1 MNSKALIILLFC
13 LIWQTALA
21 QNNCHCT
28 LQGTIIAKE
37 TQQKIANANI
47 YLKGTKWGTKSNSEG
62 KYRFDN
68 LCTGS
73 YELICE
79 LSNYEKVSVQV
90 FLKEENTQDFNMAEH
105 DEHLQEV
112 IVTGKKSESSS
123 QMTARLSEEERSQR
137 NGLNLGEML
146 KGISGV
152 QSLQTGSTISK
163 PVIHGMH
170 STRVIVLNQGVR
182 QEGQQWGSEH
192 APEIDPFVSK
202 NIQIIK
208 GPAGLRYGGDAIGG
222 IVLMEPNSLPDT
234 SGIKGEIQNIYF
246 TNGRQWVLSGS
257 LEGGIANLK
266 GWGWRVQGTIKD
278 GGNIH
283 SANYQLANT
292 GVKEENFST
301 QIGYKSKNWG
311 SEIFFSRFHNIIG
324 IYSGSHIGNVGD
336 LEAAIAR
343 NQPAKQFT
351 PEQFTRLID
360 RPNQDITHDLI
371 KWKSYYQLTSG
382 ASIRSTLAY
391 QMDERFELDV
401 LRAGKNVNNLRFQLN
416 TLTTEFMFDETNT
429 QKAWK
434 GQFGLTTLHQGNI
447 TSGQTVEKPTISS
460 SLLPNYFQSNYG
472 IFAIEKYI
480 KEKYELEV
488 GFRYDAKFLET
499 YRPIIS
505 YTDNIKKDSYVFD
518 GISGS
523 IGGKYHWSEFVE
535 NHLIIARAF
544 RAPSPNEL
552 FSYGVHHGAGSFEIG
567 DANLSGE
574 TSTNISLNT
583 LYAKNHWDIEVG
595 LYHNYIQN
603 FVYLRPMINDG
614 EPIYLRT
621 VRGVF
626 PGFEYQ
632 QIDASFQGID
642 GKISYQWNKNWSITH
657 KTSIVRAFDQKNN
670 QYLVNIPADRFEYQI
685 RYQFN
690 KSQQYISLGIT
701 DVLHQKR
708 VEIASDYALPP
719 AGYQLVELNWGL
731 KYQKFDLGVRIS
743 NALNSAYRD
752 YMNRFRYFTDDQGR
766 NISVRVNYRI

>member
-1 MNSKALIILLFC
+1 
-13 LIWQTALA
+13 
-21 QNNCHCT
+21 
-28 LQGTIIAKE
+28 
-37 TQQKIANANI
+37 
-47 YLKGTKWGTKSNSEG
+47 
-62 KYRFDN
+62 
-68 LCTGS
+68 
-73 YELICE
+73 
-79 LSNYEKVSVQV
+79 
-90 FLKEENTQDFNMAEH
+90 
-105 DEHLQEV
+105 
-112 IVTGKKSESSS
+112 
-123 QMTARLSEEERSQR
+123 
-137 NGLNLGEML
+137 
-146 KGISGV
+146 
-152 QSLQTGSTISK
+152 
-163 PVIHGMH
+163 
-170 STRVIVLNQGVR
+170 
-182 QEGQQWGSEH
+182 
-192 APEIDPFVSK
+192 
-202 NIQIIK
+202 
-208 GPAGLRYGGDAIGG
+208 
-222 IVLMEPNSLPDT
+222 
-234 SGIKGEIQNIYF
+234 
-246 TNGRQWVLSGS
+246 
-257 LEGGIANLK
+257 
-266 GWGWRVQGTIKD
+266 
-278 GGNIH
+278 
-283 SANYQLANT
+283 
-292 GVKEENFST
+292 
-301 QIGYKSKNWG
+301 
-311 SEIFFSRFHNIIG
+311 
-324 IYSGSHIGNVGD
+324 
-336 LEAAIAR
+336 
-343 NQPAKQFT
+343 
-351 PEQFTRLID
+351 
-360 RPNQDITHDLI
+360 
-371 KWKSYYQLTSG
+371 
-382 ASIRSTLAY
+382 
-391 QMDERFELDV
+391 MDERFELDV

-731 KYQKFDLGVRIS
+731 KYQKFDLGIRIS

-766 NISVRVNYRI
+766 NISFRVNYRI